1 MATRGALRRTYTW
14 IASHTPWSAWA
25 WRNTAFST
33 AAIPPAL
40 PLGTGL
46 ALLVAGPGHS
56 ALPLL
61 LILSPL
67 PLLTPLQRSRFRS
80 LLGLDVP
87 AVVHAHRWTTGRG
100 LAERLRSEA
109 TWRQYGYHLVVSPL
123 AAAGAVVLVLTWA
136 GGAASASVYA
146 WSWLLPTD
154 GELPAPGWTNEYDL
168 ITVLGV
174 LALLAA
180 PWMAAALTRLDA
192 TAAAALLGP
201 NRARELQRRVED
213 LAESRAG
220 VLDAADLERRRIERD
235 LHDGAQQRLVS
246 LAMNLGIARATLT
259 DLPPEARA
267 VIDEAHREA
276 KEAIEEL
283 SSLVRGLHPA
293 VLEDRGLDAA
303 LSGIAARAPLPVE
316 LTVDLAERPGPTVEA
331 VAYFV
336 VSEALANVAKHA
348 RAGRCSVHVTRV
360 AGGPRGDLLR
370 VVVTDDGAGGADPAG
385 GTGLT
390 GLRKRVGSVDG
401 TILINSPAGGPTV
414 VTVELPCGL

>member
-25 WRNTAFST
+25 WRNTTFSA

-40 PLGTGL
+40 PLVLGCVL
-46 ALLVAGPGHS
+46 AVAGPGHS
-56 ALPLL
+56 PVPLL
-61 LILSPL
+61 LVALFC
-67 PLLTPLQRSRFRS
+67 PLLTALQRSRFRS
-80 LLGLDVP
+80 LLDLDIP
-87 AVVHAHRWTTGRG
+87 PVVREHRWTTVRG
-100 LAERLRSEA
+100 LTERLRSES

-123 AAAGAVVLVLTWA
+123 AATGAALLVLLWA
-136 GGAASASVYA
+136 GSAAAASVYA
-146 WSWLLPTD
+146 WAWMLPVEEMLAVPGLHYQYD
-154 GELPAPGWTNEYDL
+154 G
-168 ITVLGV
+168 ITVLGG
-174 LALLAA
+174 LLLIAA
-180 PWMAAALTRLDA
+180 PWAAATLTRLDA
-192 TAAAALLGP
+192 VAAAALLGP

-246 LAMNLGIARATLT
+246 LAMNLGIARATLPG
-259 DLPPEARA
+259 LPPEAKA

-283 SSLVRGLHPA
+283 NNLVRGLHPA

-316 LTVDLAERPGPTVEA
+316 LAVDIAERPGPTIEA

-348 RAGRCSVHVTRV
+348 RADRCSVRIGRV
-360 AGGPRGDLLR
+360 AGARGDLLR
-370 VVVTDDGAGGADPAG
+370 VVVTDDGVGGADPAG
-385 GTGLT
+385 GTGLV

-401 TILINSPAGGPTV
+401 TIMINSPVGGPTI

>member
-1 MATRGALRRTYTW
+1 MALRGALRRTSTW
-14 IASHTPWSAWA
+14 LAAHAPWSAWA
-25 WRNTAFST
+25 RHNTAFAA

-40 PLGTGL
+40 PVL
-46 ALLVAGPGHS
+46 AGVTVLAVLPGHNPVPLAA
-56 ALPLL
+56 ALVLC
-61 LILSPL
+61 

-87 AVVHAHRWTTGRG
+87 PVVREHRWWTPRG
-100 LAERLRSEA
+100 VGERLGSEA
-109 TWRQYGYHLVVSPL
+109 MWRQYGYHLVVSPL
-123 AAAGAVVLVLTWA
+123 AALAGAAVVLGWAA
-136 GGAASASVYA
+136 GGVGATVYG
-146 WSWLLPTD
+146 WIWLLPGRGGT
-154 GELPAPGWTNEYDL
+154 GTPGWTGQYDL
-168 ITVLGV
+168 MTVAGG

-180 PWMAAALTRLDA
+180 PWAAALVARLDSLAA
-192 TAAAALLGP
+192 TALLGP
-201 NRARELQRRVED
+201 NRAGELLRRVED
-213 LAESRAG
+213 LAQSRAG

-246 LAMNLGIARATLT
+246 LAMNLGIARATLP
-259 DLPPEARA
+259 DLPPEAKA

-283 SSLVRGLHPA
+283 NSLVRGLHPA

-348 RAGRCSVHVTRV
+348 RARRCSVRV
-360 AGGPRGDLLR
+360 RRVMGDAGTDLLR
-370 VVVTDDGAGGADPAG
+370 VVVTDDGVGGADPAS

-401 TILINSPAGGPTV
+401 TLKINSPLGGPTV
-414 VTVELPCGL
+414 ITVELPCVP